1 MDKLIR
7 FIKNWILPVAIF
19 TGSVLYLNFAFVPAI
34 AGAAS
39 FFKPIMAS
47 LLPMFMFFTLFVVFY
62 KVDFNKLRPVRWHA
76 DSIPFFMRRS
86 QWKFLQ
92 TIDKNTPYYIARV
105 FLGDN
110 NAVKIMRISVPITPL
125 K

>member
-19 TGSVLYLNFAFVPAI
+19 TGSVLYLIFAFVPAL
-34 AGAAS
+34 AGAAT

-47 LLPMFMFFTLFVVFY
+47 LLPMFMFFTLFVVFC

-76 DSIPFFMRRS
+76 DSIPFLCVNHNGSFYR
-86 QWKFLQ
+86 QLTK
-92 TIDKNTPYYIARV
+92 TH
-105 FLGDN
+105 
-110 NAVKIMRISVPITPL
+110 PIT
-125 K
+125 

>member
-19 TGSVLYLNFAFVPAI
+19 TGSVLYLIFAFVPAL
-34 AGAAS
+34 AGAAT

-47 LLPMFMFFTLFVVFY
+47 LLPMFMFFTLFVVFC

-76 DSIPFFMRRS
+76 
-86 QWKFLQ
+86 
-92 TIDKNTPYYIARV
+92 TPYLFYASITMGIFTDNGQRHTLLHSPCV
-105 FLGDN
+105 LG
-110 NAVKIMRISVPITPL
+110 
-125 K
+125 